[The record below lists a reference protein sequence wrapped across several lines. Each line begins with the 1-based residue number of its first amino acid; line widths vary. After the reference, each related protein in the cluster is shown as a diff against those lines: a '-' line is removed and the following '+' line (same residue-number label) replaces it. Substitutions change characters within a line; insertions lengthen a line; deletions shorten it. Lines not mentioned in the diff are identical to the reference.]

1 MRTVIFGMGFAALAA
16 TTIFAQTPEANPDP
30 SAIRPAAKDL
40 ASVPE
45 VERPGFDRIQES
57 ELRADLE
64 FISSDALRGRMSLEA
79 GDDASAEWIA
89 AEFAKAGLTP
99 AAKNA
104 DGAPSFFQPVP
115 IVEYRADT
123 AANTLTLHTGAT
135 NQSWRKP
142 DLIGGYRD
150 DVNVTAPLVFAGY
163 GISAPGIG
171 YDDYREVDAKG
182 KIVLVFEHEPQE
194 TDPGSRFGGTGN
206 TRYATSRVKGLI
218 AQAHGAVAL
227 LIMAEPNRAH
237 PSNLDRLAR
246 IGGSGA
252 RVPSLPSQALPDD
265 ELHIPIITVA
275 DQVGTKLL
283 AGTGMT
289 PKALQAA
296 IDRKF
301 APQSWVVPAASVS
314 LHLQNS
320 VRSRG
325 ASANVVGI
333 LPGSD
338 PTLAAETIIISA
350 HHDHDGFNGGE
361 IWHGADD
368 NGSGTVGVVALA
380 RAFAANPVKPKRS
393 ILFAVFAAEERGL
406 LGSYYMAAHPLRPLS
421 TTRAMINFDMIGRN
435 EAASEQ
441 TTGLIEIPADTS
453 NRLNL
458 IGASY
463 SPDFSRTV
471 HAANASVGLVLDD
484 RFDHENALNVFFR
497 SDQFPFV
504 LHDIPA
510 FWFFTGFHPDYH
522 HTSDTSDK
530 INYRKMTKIIQLA
543 YLSGWRFANDSAVP
557 AFVTDPPGKK

>member
-1 MRTVIFGMGFAALAA
+1 MRYPLFAILVALTAA
-16 TTIFAQTPEANPDP
+16 TSIAAEEK
-30 SAIRPAAKDL
+30 PAVRAAEK
-40 ASVPE
+40 
-45 VERPGFDRIQES
+45 PGFDRIQES
-57 ELRADLE
+57 ELRADLG
-64 FISSDALRGRMSLEA
+64 FIASDALHGRMSLEP

-99 AAKNA
+99 AAA
-104 DGAPSFFQPVP
+104 DRNGAASFFQMVP
-115 IVEYRADT
+115 IVEYRPSTLDNA
-123 AANTLTLHTGAT
+123 LTLRARGI

-142 DLIGGYRD
+142 DIVGGYRD
-150 DVNVTAPLVFAGY
+150 DFDATAPLVFAGY
-163 GISAPGIG
+163 GISAPGVG
-171 YDDYREVDAKG
+171 YDDYRDAEVKG

-194 TDPGSRFGGTGN
+194 TDPQSRFAGTGN

-218 AQAHGAVAL
+218 AQAHGAIAVL
-227 LIMAEPNRAH
+227 VMAEPNRVH
-237 PSNLDRLAR
+237 PSNLDRSAR
-246 IGGSGA
+246 IGGSAA

-275 DQVGTKLL
+275 DSVGAQLL

-289 PKALQAA
+289 PMALQAA

-301 APQSWVVPAASVS
+301 APQSRLVPGASVT
-314 LHLQNS
+314 LHLQNT

-325 ASANVVGI
+325 MSPNVVGL

-350 HHDHDGFNGGE
+350 HHDHDGFNGNE
-361 IWHGADD
+361 TWHGADD

-380 RAFAANPVKPKRS
+380 RAFASNPIKPKRS

-406 LGSYYMAAHPLRPLS
+406 LGSYYMAAHPLRPLA

-435 EAASEQ
+435 EEASEQ
-441 TTGLIEIPADTS
+441 TTGLIEIPSDTS

-471 HAANASVGLVLDD
+471 HAANASIGLVLDD
-484 RFDHENALNVFFR
+484 RFDHDNALNVFFR

-504 LHDIPA
+504 LHDVPA
-510 FWFFTGFHPDYH
+510 FWFFTGFHPHYH
-522 HTSDTSDK
+522 HASDTADK
-530 INYRKMTKIIQLA
+530 INYTKMTKIVQLA
-543 YLSGWRFANDSAVP
+543 YLSGWRFANDPNVP
-557 AFVTDPPGKK
+557 AFISDPQGHK